1 MANISLLLLSLLC
14 CSSTIFGDNTV
25 TRYDGYTV
33 YRLIPKTRTQL
44 EYLHDLSLTTTEVDF
59 WTYPSAI
66 NASVDVML
74 SPEQKDTFGLKF
86 RNLDI
91 ERSILINDVEKLAEQ
106 QRNEVVQNYTT
117 PFTREAVPRFFTA
130 YRRLADIL
138 SFLQSIVD
146 QYPSIS
152 ALETIGTSTENRP
165 LRLIKLGV
173 NVGSNTKPIY
183 FIDSLIHARE
193 WITGASTTYFIQYLV
208 DQYAANNAAVVQLL
222 TTYNVYV
229 LPVLNP
235 DGYEFTHTN
244 TRLWRKTR
252 APNSGSTCVGTDPNR
267 NWANNWNVAGAST
280 NPCSE
285 IYSGTAANSQPEVK
299 AISDYLLSL
308 GSRIKIYI
316 DVHSYSQLLLYSYG
330 YSTALPPDNAQLL
343 ARGTAATNALTAVNN
358 IRYTIGTITNVLYAA
373 SGSAVDF
380 GYENAGIKY
389 SYTIELRDTG
399 TNGFQ
404 LPVNQ
409 IVPSGNENNA
419 FFLKLGQDVAT
430 EL

>member
-1 MANISLLLLSLLC
+1 LATIVSQNPAIATIENI
-14 CSSTIFGDNTV
+14 
-25 TRYDGYTV
+25 GY
-33 YRLIPKTRTQL
+33 
-44 EYLHDLSLTTTEVDF
+44 
-59 WTYPSAI
+59 
-66 NASVDVML
+66 
-74 SPEQKDTFGLKF
+74 
-86 RNLDI
+86 
-91 ERSILINDVEKLAEQ
+91 
-106 QRNEVVQNYTT
+106 
-117 PFTREAVPRFFTA
+117 
-130 YRRLADIL
+130 
-138 SFLQSIVD
+138 
-146 QYPSIS
+146 
-152 ALETIGTSTENRP
+152 STEGRD

-173 NVGSNTKPIY
+173 NPNDNTKPIY

-208 DQYAANNAAVVQLL
+208 DGYNNNDAVVRQLL
-222 TTYNVYV
+222 TTYTVYV

-252 APNSGSTCVGTDPNR
+252 AANSGSTCIGTDPNR
-267 NWANNWNVAGAST
+267 NWDHQWNVAGAST

-285 IYSGTAANSQPEVK
+285 IYSGTGPNSSPEVK

-316 DVHSYSQLLLYSYG
+316 AVHSYSQLLLWSWG
-330 YSTALPPDNAQLL
+330 YTTALPPDDAALRQ
-343 ARGTAATNALTAVNN
+343 RGTAALSALTANYGTP
-358 IRYTIGTITNVLYAA
+358 YTAGTITNVLYAA

-380 GYENAGIKY
+380 GYEKVGIKY

-404 LPVNQ
+404 LPTAQ
-409 IVPSGNENNA
+409 IGPSGVENTA
-419 FFLKLGQDVAT
+419 FFLRLGQDVAT